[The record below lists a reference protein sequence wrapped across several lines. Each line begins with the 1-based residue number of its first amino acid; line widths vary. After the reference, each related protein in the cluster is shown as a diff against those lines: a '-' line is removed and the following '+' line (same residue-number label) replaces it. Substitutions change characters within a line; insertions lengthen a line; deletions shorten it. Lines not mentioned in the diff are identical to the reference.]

1 LKKVLVT
8 GGSGLLGHF
17 LVQRLLEEG
26 LEVVALRRQ
35 TPSKLQH
42 PKLTWVEGDILDP
55 FLLQS
60 LVQEVTE
67 VYHCAGF
74 VSYSPQ
80 DESLLQQINVEGT
93 ANVVNACLQ
102 NKHVRL
108 CHVSSIAAIN
118 RKASEK
124 VIREDVQWDPMAE
137 RSAYAFS
144 KFYGEMEVW
153 RGISEGLQAVIVN
166 PSVILG
172 PGDMARSST
181 QLFKYVADQRPFY
194 TAGYVNFVDV
204 RDVVE
209 AMFRLMEGEHWGQ
222 RFIVNAHQTTYHAFF
237 QEVARLIG
245 KTPPRFKVPGWLA
258 EIVWRAEA
266 VRGSL
271 LNSRPLI
278 TKETARIAK
287 EEHFFANDKVKA
299 ATGMVFRPL
308 EETLQWSCGQLL
320 HSESL

>member
-1 LKKVLVT
+1 MT

-17 LVQRLLEEG
+17 LVQRLLVDG

-35 TPSKLQH
+35 TSSNLDH
-42 PKLTWVEGDILDP
+42 PNLTWVEGDILDP
-55 FLLQS
+55 SLLQT
-60 LVQEVTE
+60 LVQHVEE

-74 VSYSPQ
+74 VSYAPQ
-80 DESLLQQINVEGT
+80 DENLLQQINVEGT
-93 ANVVNACLQ
+93 ANIVNACLQ
-102 NKHVRL
+102 NGQVRL

-118 RKASEK
+118 RKASDK
-124 VIREDVQWDPMAE
+124 VIHEDVQWDPMAE

-144 KFYGEMEVW
+144 KFYAEMEVW

-172 PGDMARSST
+172 PGDLDRSST
-181 QLFKYVADQRPFY
+181 QLYKYVLDQRPFY

-209 AMFRLMEGEHWGQ
+209 AMVRLMQGNQWGQ
-222 RFIVNAHQTTYHAFF
+222 RFIVNGHQTSYQSFF
-237 QEVARLIG
+237 EAVARLMG
-245 KTPPRFKVPGWLA
+245 KTPPKFKVPGWVA

-266 VRGSL
+266 VRGRL
-271 LNSRPLI
+271 TGIKPLI

-287 EEHFFANDKVKA
+287 EAHFFANDKVKA
-299 ATGMVFRPL
+299 ATGMTFRPL
-308 EETLQWSCGQLL
+308 EETLRWSCGQLL
-320 HSESL
+320 RSESL